1 MDTKQNTLIKE
12 NDIKSQL
19 LSTKEQIMKADD
31 TIKNLID
38 KKYKLENLDLIKE
51 INDNLQITHQSNLE
65 DITLYSDKI
74 SKLKEQFKK
83 NEEILLN
90 LRKENEILKKEKVK
104 TQIKE
109 ENKNKI
115 NNIKDLSKSI
125 GLQIIKETKSN
136 NMINNNT
143 NTDNT
148 NIINDENK
156 KK

>member
-1 MDTKQNTLIKE
+1 MEIKQNTLLMK
-12 NDIKSQL
+12 NDIKTKL
-19 LSTKEQIMKADD
+19 LSTKEEIMKAGDI
-31 TIKNLID
+31 IKYLID

>member
-12 NDIKSQL
+12 NDIKTQL
-19 LSTKEQIMKADD
+19 LSTKEEIMKAGDI
-31 TIKNLID
+31 IKYLID

>member
-1 MDTKQNTLIKE
+1 
-12 NDIKSQL
+12 
-19 LSTKEQIMKADD
+19 MKAGDI
-31 TIKNLID
+31 IKYLID

>member
-1 MDTKQNTLIKE
+1 MEIKQNTLIMK
-12 NDIKSQL
+12 NNIKTQL

-31 TIKNLID
+31 IIKYLKY

-51 INDNLQITHQSNLE
+51 INHNLQITHQSNLK

-83 NEEILLN
+83 KEQILLN

>member
-1 MDTKQNTLIKE
+1 MEIKQNTLTKE
-12 NDIKSQL
+12 NNIITQL
-19 LSTKEQIMKADD
+19 LSTKEQIMKADEK
-31 TIKNLID
+31 IKYLKD

-90 LRKENEILKKEKVK
+90 LRKENEILNKEKVK

>member
-1 MDTKQNTLIKE
+1 MEIKQNTLLMK
-12 NDIKSQL
+12 NDIKTKL
-19 LSTKEQIMKADD
+19 LSTKEEIMKAGDI
-31 TIKNLID
+31 IKYLID
-38 KKYKLENLDLIKE
+38 NKYKLENLDLIKE

>member
-1 MDTKQNTLIKE
+1 MEIKQNTLLMK
-12 NDIKSQL
+12 NDIKTKL
-19 LSTKEQIMKADD
+19 LSTKEEIMKAGDI
-31 TIKNLID
+31 IKYLID

-115 NNIKDLSKSI
+115 NNIKGLSKSI

>member
-1 MDTKQNTLIKE
+1 
-12 NDIKSQL
+12 
-19 LSTKEQIMKADD
+19 MKAEEK
-31 TIKNLID
+31 IKYLKD

>member
-1 MDTKQNTLIKE
+1 MDTKQNTLTKE
-12 NDIKSQL
+12 NDIKTQL
-19 LSTKEQIMKADD
+19 LSTKEQIIKADD

-74 SKLKEQFKK
+74 SKLKEQYKK

>member
-12 NDIKSQL
+12 NDIKTQL
-19 LSTKEQIMKADD
+19 LSTKEEIMKADD
-31 TIKNLID
+31 TIKYLLD

-125 GLQIIKETKSN
+125 CLQIIKETKSN